1 MRPACPLS
9 AEISTRYGRCAFP
22 NAGKQKLPLSEN
34 AADQNDSV
42 GTENRRQIVKP
53 HRQMLRVGLQNG
65 VRSRAACPRRLE
77 NRPAVDDVPRFAD
90 LPRQQAVRAARRP
103 PPASSG
109 RARWRRRTAPSSRRG
124 RSGRDGRPSQRSY
137 ARTRRRG
144 PPYRDGFSRRC
155 ECRRRC
161 PCRP

>member
-1 MRPACPLS
+1 MPQQAADRAVRVPTLGQQRGADEARLPVERRNLDQIRVG
-9 AEISTRYGRCAFP
+9 AAFP

-90 LPRQQAVRAARRP
+90 LPRQQAVRLRG
-103 PPASSG
+103 G
-109 RARWRRRTAPSSRRG
+109 RLPRHLSALQAH
-124 RSGRDGRPSQRSY
+124 
-137 ARTRRRG
+137 
-144 PPYRDGFSRRC
+144 
-155 ECRRRC
+155 
-161 PCRP
+161 